1 MFLYYKV
8 GFLIFLLF
16 LDGVTKFY
24 AQTGEISFNFA
35 NVIVSK
41 FSLNPGI
48 SFNLFANF
56 KYLVIFFQVI
66 ILLIAIKLFKLS
78 FKKDYGFWLVICG
91 GVGNII
97 FRFLPGVN
105 LNVVDFVSVKNL
117 FICNLADIY
126 ISLGVVYLL
135 VSSLKRKS
143 PIRGF
148 F

>member
-1 MFLYYKV
+1 MFLYYRV

-24 AQTGEISFNFA
+24 AQKGEISFNFA
-35 NVIVSK
+35 NLIVSK

-48 SFNLFANF
+48 SFNLLANF
-56 KYLVIFFQVI
+56 KYLVIFFQVL
-66 ILLIAIKLFKLS
+66 ILLLAIKLFKLS

-97 FRFLPGVN
+97 FRFLPGVD
-105 LNVVDFVSVKNL
+105 LNVVDFISVKNL

-126 ISLGVVYLL
+126 IFLGVVYLL

-143 PIRGF
+143 PYWGF

>member
-1 MFLYYKV
+1 MFLYRV
-8 GFLIFLLF
+8 GFLIFFLF

-24 AQTGEISFNFA
+24 AQKGEISFNFA
-35 NVIVSK
+35 NLIVSK

-48 SFNLFANF
+48 SFNLLANF
-56 KYLVIFFQVI
+56 KYLVIFFQVL
-66 ILLIAIKLFKLS
+66 ILLLAIKLFKLS

-97 FRFLPGVN
+97 FRFIPGVN
-105 LNVVDFVSVKNL
+105 LNVVDFISVKNL

>member
-1 MFLYYKV
+1 MFLYRV
-8 GFLIFLLF
+8 GFLIFFLF

-24 AQTGEISFNFA
+24 AQKGEISFNFA
-35 NVIVSK
+35 NLIVSK

-48 SFNLFANF
+48 SFNLLANF
-56 KYLVIFFQVI
+56 KYLVIFIQVL
-66 ILLIAIKLFKLS
+66 ILLLAIKLFKLS
-78 FKKDYGFWLVICG
+78 FKQDYGFWLVICG

-97 FRFLPGVN
+97 FRFIPGVN
-105 LNVVDFVSVKNL
+105 LNVVDFISVKNL